1 MYSNEK
7 NLKRIK
13 KLLSG
18 FNSYSSPSNFNID
31 DLISDTES
39 DFFNQIGG
47 VVNDVASYSLESL
60 PKDLLI
66 GNILNETSLKKN
78 GNVDNDDINS
88 FFSNINKI
96 SENQNEL
103 DLEILKGKIKVILFP
118 NCALL
123 FSESESESE
132 FQVFYFIKINNSRYY
147 FYNTI
152 TFKKIIY
159 NEDDTNKLNDSV
171 DNIFDTAF
179 DKIIEFKKKNE
190 MDVDFNL
197 ENFIVEL
204 AKEDKTNS
212 KYKYFMSESEKLE
225 DLLKIESLNPN
236 FKKFLNQK
244 FINLNTE
251 LETSESNEYK
261 DFMNDRKKK
270 KEIDI
275 KINELIEDLTK
286 EDIIENIKYY
296 LKESIENDNDLTNK
310 NIYEIKNLL
319 KKNRIQRLVLLLKA
333 NGKKD
338 KVINGYEN
346 KDVYQKLIEID
357 NSLTTTLE
365 EIIKIVKG
373 NIAKYEIPKKEDNEL
388 IKFFIINIVANI
400 IDKIKNSKELFNNKI
415 DLETV
420 IFFIENIL
428 YLMSIQEIDLNLPYE
443 LINFLLKFNNILKI
457 YNLNNIAIIKEQS
470 DEFINKFKID
480 GNITTVLEGEIDT
493 SVQIKNDLEYIG
505 NSKKYNNDFPNNLK
519 SLIGDSEVNVEE
531 IYPIGEFMDLEYN
544 DGFDLKVI
552 NEYFKKNAKNLI
564 QKEESVSVEQRQV
577 PDDDEDDEDD

>member
-18 FNSYSSPSNFNID
+18 FNSYSSPTNFNID

-47 VVNDVASYSLESL
+47 VVNDVASYSLDSL
-60 PKDLLI
+60 PQDLLI

-123 FSESESESE
+123 FSEPEPEPESE

-212 KYKYFMSESEKLE
+212 KYKYLESERKKLE
-225 DLLKIESLNPN
+225 DLLKIESLNPD
-236 FKKFLNQK
+236 FKNNIDQK
-244 FINLNTE
+244 IINLNTE
-251 LETSESNEYK
+251 LETSESDEYK
-261 DFMNDRKKK
+261 YIMNDRKKK

-286 EDIIENIKYY
+286 EDIIENIKPY
-296 LKESIENDNDLTNK
+296 LKDSIENDNDLTNK

-333 NGKKD
+333 NGNND
-338 KVINGYEN
+338 NVIEEYEN
-346 KDVYQKLIEID
+346 EVVYQKLIKID
-357 NSLTTTLE
+357 NKLTTTLKKRIE
-365 EIIKIVKG
+365 EIKK
-373 NIAKYEIPKKEDNEL
+373 NIAKYKIPEKNKNEL
-388 IKFFIINIVANI
+388 IEFFIINIVANI
-400 IDKIKNSKELFNNKI
+400 IDKIKNSTDLFNNKI

-428 YLMSIQEIDLNLPYE
+428 SLMSIQEIDLNLPYE
-443 LINFLLKFNNILKI
+443 LIYFLLKFNNILKI

-470 DEFINKFKID
+470 DEFLNKFKID
-480 GNITTVLEGEIDT
+480 GIITTQLKGEIDT

-505 NSKKYNNDFPNNLK
+505 NSNKYNNDFPNNLK

-544 DGFDLKVI
+544 DDFDLKVI
-552 NEYFKKNAKNLI
+552 NEYFEKNAINLI
-564 QKEESVSVEQRQV
+564 SRK
-577 PDDDEDDEDD
+577 